1 MGSEMCIRD
10 RFYTKTAEFPAGFM
24 TEYRPSLLTTD
35 ATGQA
40 LAQGYP
46 IGKRFKSALVERSCD
61 TNVKHLGHLHRADGR
76 WRVYVFADAASPRAE
91 DSKVA
96 AWAKAI
102 EEDPRSFRNR
112 HTPSDGPEDAR
123 FDIKVVYQQKQT
135 EFAHPDVPSI
145 FRPTTGSLGLHDL
158 NNIFATCRPTHG
170 EDIFEARGISRDGAV
185 VVVRPDQY
193 VSGVF
198 GLDEVDRLNAFFA
211 GVLLDAN

>member
-1 MGSEMCIRD
+1 M
-10 RFYTKTAEFPAGFM
+10 
-24 TEYRPSLLTTD
+24 
-35 ATGQA
+35 
-40 LAQGYP
+40 
-46 IGKRFKSALVERSCD
+46 ERSCD

>member
-1 MGSEMCIRD
+1 MATIQTRTNKAGRTTYRVGFYEAG
-10 RFYTKTAEFPAGFM
+10 RFQWLP
-24 TEYRPSLLTTD
+24 
-35 ATGQA
+35 A
-40 LAQGYP
+40 LAREAGAQ
-46 IGKRFKSALVERSCD
+46 
-61 TNVKHLGHLHRADGR
+61 
-76 WRVYVFADAASPRAE
+76 RV
-91 DSKVA
+91 
-96 AWAKAI
+96 KAI
-102 EEDPRSFRNR
+102 VEDPRSFRNR

-135 EFAHPDVPSI
+135 EFAHPDVPSV